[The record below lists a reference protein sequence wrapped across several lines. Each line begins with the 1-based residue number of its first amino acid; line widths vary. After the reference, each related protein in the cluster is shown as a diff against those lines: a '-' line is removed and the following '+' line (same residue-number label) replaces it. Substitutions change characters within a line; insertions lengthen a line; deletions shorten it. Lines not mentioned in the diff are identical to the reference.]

1 MEKREAE
8 KESVSFLLNWQYFDG
23 FSGAYGCSTKIKAL
37 PVEGQYQGCP
47 FKHQRNLKQQ
57 LRNWGV
63 NENDIDKIKKKA
75 DDGHYQVACNQFFR
89 STHKDKDEKID
100 LITIL
105 HPNNFFDQSFDWNTG
120 EHKLLKAD
128 VAVKTED
135 MDSSSYA

>member
-1 MEKREAE
+1 M
-8 KESVSFLLNWQYFDG
+8 FL
-23 FSGAYGCSTKIKAL
+23 GAYGCSTKIKAL

-63 NENDIDKIKKKA
+63 KENDIDKIKKKA
-75 DDGHYQVACNQFFR
+75 DDGHYQVACNQFFK

-120 EHKLLKAD
+120 EHKLLKAE

-135 MDSSSYA
+135 MEASSYE